1 MTNTLYKTDY
11 NEAVDILSEVFH
23 YDEDTGIAYEE
34 GILDDSGF
42 EWRTGAS
49 KVVIILEDRVLKTS
63 YSGSSWYN
71 EETCDDEMTDDF
83 VDYAK
88 MEFQL
93 YQAAKNL
100 DISYFFAETEEVAP
114 AVYEQE
120 KIDLSVE
127 EYSERDKFMPI
138 GYQYHS
144 VYGNQQTP
152 PQFILNCEG
161 LHSYCRHNGL
171 KDLIGR
177 IKPDVLGYFLAAYSK
192 EELENL
198 QIFLEKYDI
207 NDIRA
212 GNCGWINGELKIF
225 DFCGFKTETEKILS
239 E

>member
-1 MTNTLYKTDY
+1 MTNTLYKADY
-11 NEAVDILSEVFH
+11 DEAVDILSEVFH
-23 YDEDTGIAYEE
+23 YDEDTGTVFEE
-34 GILDDSGF
+34 GILDDSDF
-42 EWRTGAS
+42 EWHTGAS
-49 KVVIILEDRVLKTS
+49 KVVIVLEDCVLKTS
-63 YSGSSWYN
+63 YSGVSWYN

-93 YQAAKNL
+93 YQAAKDL

-114 AVYEQE
+114 AVYKQE
-120 KIDLSVE
+120 KIDLSVK
-127 EYSERDKFMPI
+127 EYIERDKVMPI

-144 VYGNQQTP
+144 VYGQQQIP
-152 PQFILNCEG
+152 PQFVLNCEG
-161 LHSYCRHNGL
+161 LHSYCRHNDL

-198 QIFLEKYDI
+198 QVFLKEYDI

-212 GNCGWINGELKIF
+212 GNCGWINGKLKIF

-239 E
+239 K